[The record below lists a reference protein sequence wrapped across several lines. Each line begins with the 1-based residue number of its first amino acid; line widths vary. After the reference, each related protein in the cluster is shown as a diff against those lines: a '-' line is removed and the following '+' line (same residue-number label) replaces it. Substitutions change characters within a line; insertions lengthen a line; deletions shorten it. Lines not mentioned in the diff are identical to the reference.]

1 MKLTFALVF
10 IFLVSFIV
18 QYCFLSPL
26 TISNLTDIK
35 NTLDKA
41 YIATIVGL
49 FMVAAEVFIH
59 DFKYKVVSLNI
70 YISIVILLF
79 IFIYFYRNQIGIT
92 EKQYLDSIIE
102 SKSNET
108 FISKKILKNSYN
120 FNVIKIAKDTIEN
133 NKNDIWLIK
142 QLQKKL

>member
-1 MKLTFALVF
+1 MKLNFAMVF

-26 TISNLTDIK
+26 TVNSLIDIK
-35 NTLDKA
+35 NTVDKA
-41 YIATIVGL
+41 YIATIVSL

-59 DFKYKVVSLNI
+59 DYKYNVLSLNI
-70 YISIVILLF
+70 YIGIVVLLI

-92 EKQYLDSIIE
+92 EKQYLDSLIE
-102 SKSNET
+102 SKSTEM
-108 FISKKILKNSYN
+108 FISKKIVKNSYN
-120 FNVIKIAKDTIEN
+120 FNVIKTAKDTIEN

-142 QLQKKL
+142 QLKKKL